1 MVKKYVFGPVAS
13 RRLGVSLGVDLVTP
27 KTCSLNCV
35 YCEARETT
43 LLTLERK
50 EYVPVDRVLEEL
62 DEVLKEQPEID
73 YVTFS
78 GSGEPTLNSRIGD
91 VVTFL
96 KSRYPQYKICLLTNG
111 LALGDKKLQQDISQV
126 DLLIPSLDAS
136 NGEEFE
142 AVNRPAPG
150 MTFDRFITDLTEYVA
165 KAPMRVDLEL
175 FILPGVNDSD
185 ASVERF
191 KKLIAVMKPDRVQ
204 LNTLD
209 RPGAVDGLRSADAAT
224 VRRFISALEPVVP
237 VEAVGKF
244 RYRTPSPGNKILP
257 ATELEARIMEFISRR
272 PATLPDLALALDM
285 PEEELQKLMDW
296 LFECGKIGTAREE
309 RGVFYLPM
317 GGK

>member
-43 LLTLERK
+43 LLTLERR

-62 DEVLKEQPEID
+62 DAVLKEAPQID

-91 VVTFL
+91 VVSFL

-111 LALGDKKLQQDISQV
+111 LLLGDKKLQQDIAQV

-136 NGEEFE
+136 DAGEFE
-142 AVNRPAPG
+142 AINRPVRDISFEDYVSG
-150 MTFDRFITDLTEYVA
+150 MTEYIA
-165 KAPMRVDLEL
+165 NAPMRVDLEL

-185 ASVERF
+185 ESIERF
-191 KKLIAVMKPDRVQ
+191 KKLIAEMAPDRVQ

-209 RPGAVDGLRSADAAT
+209 RPGAVEGLRSADVAT
-224 VRRFISALEPVVP
+224 IRRFISALEVVVS

-244 RYRTPSPGNKILP
+244 RYRTPSPGNKVLP
-257 ATELEARIMEFISRR
+257 ATELEAQIMELISRR
-272 PATLPDLALALDM
+272 PATLPDLSLALNI
-285 PEEELQKLMDW
+285 PEAEMQRLMDW
-296 LFECGKIGTAREE
+296 LFERGCVGIARED

-317 GGK
+317 GDK